1 MYSTLLFYTVGVFTV
16 AYVLGGQTLDFADKA
31 TELKNWQAK
40 AKFYKV
46 QTRVQKQAYVQLTST
61 PIGAIPN
68 CPYCRAC
75 EKSPTCD
82 ADGCEA
88 CASPSDTTLASTQ
101 LSVEGTQRRRLQS
114 KSCPACPTCH
124 PNNEN
129 VTPAMAYSQMQ
140 PAVRRL
146 LQSTTSVVVPSKSSP
161 VGPAM
166 AVCNREA
173 LLMELKSAEAAAHLH
188 APVKHQKEPTDA
200 KTNAHIKRHAAL
212 KECLHLTMPAAA
224 EAYEDA
230 LAAKLSGG

>member
-1 MYSTLLFYTVGVFTV
+1 
-16 AYVLGGQTLDFADKA
+16 
-31 TELKNWQAK
+31 
-40 AKFYKV
+40 
-46 QTRVQKQAYVQLTST
+46 VQLTST

-88 CASPSDTTLASTQ
+88 CASPGDTTLASAQ
-101 LSVEGTQRRRLQS
+101 LSVEVRSALAFDHTLRGPACTMRPTVERVPRCAPQGTQRRRLQS

-146 LQSTTSVVVPSKSSP
+146 LQSTTSSAVPSKSSP
-161 VGPAM
+161 IGPTM
-166 AVCNREA
+166 AVCNVRPSPSSPSSPCSSVS
-173 LLMELKSAEAAAHLH
+173 L
-188 APVKHQKEPTDA
+188 
-200 KTNAHIKRHAAL
+200 
-212 KECLHLTMPAAA
+212 
-224 EAYEDA
+224 
-230 LAAKLSGG
+230 LAARTQSVVVAT

>member
-1 MYSTLLFYTVGVFTV
+1 M
-16 AYVLGGQTLDFADKA
+16 
-31 TELKNWQAK
+31 
-40 AKFYKV
+40 
-46 QTRVQKQAYVQLTST
+46 QLTST

-101 LSVEGTQRRRLQS
+101 LSVEVRGTALAFSTTHSGRRLADRTKRLTVKRVPRCAPQGTQRRRLQS

-166 AVCNREA
+166 AVCNVRPSPPSPLA
-173 LLMELKSAEAAAHLH
+173 RGGHSSGYR
-188 APVKHQKEPTDA
+188 D
-200 KTNAHIKRHAAL
+200 IKPSVWERVCVH
-212 KECLHLTMPAAA
+212 
-224 EAYEDA
+224 
-230 LAAKLSGG
+230 G